1 MADSPSADLCT
12 VNNKRW
18 RGDLPLVEWT
28 KFDIL
33 YTFKIQN
40 IVLTALYFS
49 SVCLHFLT
57 GSSTTI
63 TFLQHLFPMTRCI
76 TIGCLQTDYIELH
89 TCSKIQ

>member
-1 MADSPSADLCT
+1 MTDSPSADLCT

-28 KFDIL
+28 EFDIL

-49 SVCLHFLT
+49 SVVSIFNRLLYNNNISAT
-57 GSSTTI
+57 SISN
-63 TFLQHLFPMTRCI
+63 
-76 TIGCLQTDYIELH
+76 D
-89 TCSKIQ
+89 